1 MGKGSKQ
8 RPTNHAA
15 FSENYDLIFGR
26 ATVDK
31 LAEENGCAI
40 ERVRERMT
48 LIEAS
53 RKEHALETYTEYQ
66 LALAAI
72 GELVN
77 VRNRRRRAI

>member
-53 RKEHALETYTEYQ
+53 RKEHATRNLYRVPTG
-66 LALAAI
+66 AC
-72 GELVN
+72 
-77 VRNRRRRAI
+77 RNR